1 MDNTIIY
8 NVCVR
13 EVPSSKMDGFC
24 GNGCH
29 PRWISCGLA
38 ASSGPGV
45 VNVQHPDP
53 SFVANLAALL
63 GGFARRPCL
72 DNPLVKGFDVENPF
86 QSFPS
91 RYMSVNSANQS
102 VPLPERR
109 GTTPRS
115 LRLLWH
121 SFPVAPAAWFR
132 GQGGCDE
139 NGAGFPFD
147 KQNLTCT
154 RLFQKRVFCNGA
166 PQTVSYKGVSYEFL
180 GVTFRKNVLRVSP
193 KSKSEIVSTNNIL
206 ARQSRFC
213 NCVVLTGFETTYF
226 DSS

>member
-53 SFVANLAALL
+53 SFVANLVALL

-139 NGAGFPFD
+139 NGAVQGFPLTSRILLVQDFSIKGCFAMGPH
-147 KQNLTCT
+147 KQFLT
-154 RLFQKRVFCNGA
+154 K
-166 PQTVSYKGVSYEFL
+166 VSHMNFL
-180 GVTFRKNVLRVSP
+180 
-193 KSKSEIVSTNNIL
+193 E
-206 ARQSRFC
+206 
-213 NCVVLTGFETTYF
+213 
-226 DSS
+226 